1 MATIM
6 TNDTSP
12 ARSLLSTRGD
22 IDAQSSIRFLV
33 PIGRV
38 LFSILF
44 ILSGISHF
52 SSQTIGYA
60 ANQGVPIASILVPLS
75 GAMAVIGG
83 LMVALG
89 FRTRIGAL
97 LLILFLIPVTVM
109 MHNFWAVS
117 DPGMAQMQKV
127 HFLKNLAMLGGA
139 FFLFYFGSGP
149 IAMDRVSRHQNP
161 TL

>member
-1 MATIM
+1 MANIM
-6 TNDTSP
+6 TNDTVQ
-12 ARSLLSTRGD
+12 AHSLFSTRGD
-22 IDAQSSIRFLV
+22 IDAQSSIRYLV
-33 PIGRV
+33 PVGRV
-38 LFSILF
+38 LFSIIF

-60 ANQGVPIASILVPLS
+60 ANQGVPLASVLVPLS

-83 LMVALG
+83 VMVALG

-97 LLILFLIPVTVM
+97 LLILFLIPVTLM

-139 FFLFYFGSGP
+139 FFMFYYGSGP
-149 IAMDRVSRHQNP
+149 IAMDRASRNSNP